1 MQDAFLHF
9 VEIAKE
15 YMWSQDNITKM
26 QFVFCWNYTKN
37 QNVLAKKIEVC
48 YNRRNEQLFYP
59 AMQCLMGNAVEG
71 GIIMKITI
79 TAKKMQIPQNFTEY
93 AENRLN
99 SKLDKFFGEEAEA
112 KITMAN
118 HKNLMVIELTVTYNN
133 MIYRAEQSA
142 VDKEDALDASVDK
155 IIRQIRKNK
164 TRVEK
169 KLKEAAFVDMLE
181 EPVAEAEHEVVRHKK
196 FVMHAMDLDEAILQM
211 DLLGHAFFMF
221 TNANTGEVNVVYKR
235 SDGKYAVL
243 EPIYE

>member
-1 MQDAFLHF
+1 
-9 VEIAKE
+9 
-15 YMWSQDNITKM
+15 
-26 QFVFCWNYTKN
+26 
-37 QNVLAKKIEVC
+37 
-48 YNRRNEQLFYP
+48 
-59 AMQCLMGNAVEG
+59 
-71 GIIMKITI
+71 MKITI

-118 HKNLMVIELTVTYNN
+118 HKNLIVIELTVTYNN

-181 EPVAEAEHEVVRHKK
+181 EPIAEAEHEVVRHKK

>member
-1 MQDAFLHF
+1 
-9 VEIAKE
+9 
-15 YMWSQDNITKM
+15 
-26 QFVFCWNYTKN
+26 
-37 QNVLAKKIEVC
+37 
-48 YNRRNEQLFYP
+48 
-59 AMQCLMGNAVEG
+59 
-71 GIIMKITI
+71 MKITI

-93 AENRLN
+93 AEKRLN

-118 HKNLMVIELTVTYNN
+118 QKNLIVIELTVTYNN

-169 KLKEAAFVDMLE
+169 KLKEAAFVDYGEDSLNE
-181 EPVAEAEHEVVRHKK
+181 SEHEVVRHKK

-211 DLLGHAFFMF
+211 DLIGHTFFMF

-235 SDGKYAVL
+235 ADGKYAVL

>member
-1 MQDAFLHF
+1 
-9 VEIAKE
+9 
-15 YMWSQDNITKM
+15 
-26 QFVFCWNYTKN
+26 
-37 QNVLAKKIEVC
+37 
-48 YNRRNEQLFYP
+48 
-59 AMQCLMGNAVEG
+59 
-71 GIIMKITI
+71 MKITI

-99 SKLDKFFGEEAEA
+99 SKLNKFFGEEAEA

-118 HKNLMVIELTVTYNN
+118 HKNLIVIELTVTYNN

-169 KLKEAAFVDMLE
+169 KLKEAAFVGMLE
-181 EPVAEAEHEVVRHKK
+181 EPIAESEHEVVRHKK